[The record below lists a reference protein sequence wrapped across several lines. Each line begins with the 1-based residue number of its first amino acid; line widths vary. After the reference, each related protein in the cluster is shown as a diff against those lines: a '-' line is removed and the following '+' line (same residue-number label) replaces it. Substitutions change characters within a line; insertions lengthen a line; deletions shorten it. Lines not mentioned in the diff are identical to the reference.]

1 MENSITKKKLKNIVR
16 NCIFIVI
23 AILLLIVAFSSITI
37 VPAGHKGI
45 VITLGAVEEKVLN
58 EGLRFKI
65 PFMQQVKTLDAR
77 ILKYESDAACVSKD
91 MQEVYARVAV
101 NYRIDI
107 QDADKLYKNIG
118 ESYELTVLTPA
129 VSECVRSI
137 TAKFTSEDL
146 ISKRSEVSE
155 QIRTLLI
162 EKLQGKY
169 ISIDTLNIISF
180 EFSENF
186 NKAIED
192 KQIAEQQALKAK
204 HDLEQIRIEAEAKIL
219 MATAEAEAKVFL
231 SEAEAK
237 ALVLL
242 AEAEAEALKLK
253 NVKITKELLLL
264 EYIKKWDGKLADSTD
279 DNTIELPDI
288 P

>member
-1 MENSITKKKLKNIVR
+1 MENSITQKKLKIIIR
-16 NCIFIVI
+16 NCVFLTI
-23 AILLLIVAFSSITI
+23 AILLFIVALSSITV

-45 VITLGAVEEKVLN
+45 VITMGAVEEKVLN

-65 PFMQQVKTLDAR
+65 PFMQSIKTLDAR
-77 ILKYESDAACVSKD
+77 IQKYESDAACVSKD

-107 QDADKLYKNIG
+107 QDVDKLYKNIG
-118 ESYELTVLTPA
+118 ESYELTILNPA
-129 VSECVRSI
+129 VSECVRST
-137 TAKFTSEDL
+137 TAKFTSDDL
-146 ISKRSEVSE
+146 ISKRSEVSK
-155 QIRTLLI
+155 QIKELLI

-169 ISIDTLNIISF
+169 ISIDSLNIISF

-192 KQIAEQQALKAK
+192 KQIAEQQAIKAR
-204 HDLEQIRIEAEAKIL
+204 HDLEQIRIEAEAKVL
-219 MATAEAEAKVFL
+219 MAKAEAEANML
-231 SEAEAK
+231 ISEADAK
-237 ALVLL
+237 AMVLM

-253 NVKITKELLLL
+253 NVKITKEMLLL
-264 EYIKKWDGKLADSTD
+264 EYIKKWDGKLADSK
-279 DNTIELPDI
+279 DNNSIQLPDI

>member
-1 MENSITKKKLKNIVR
+1 MENSITQKKLKKIVR
-16 NCIFIVI
+16 NCVFLTI
-23 AILLLIVAFSSITI
+23 AILLFIVALSSITI

-45 VITLGAVEEKVLN
+45 VITMGAVEEKVLN

-65 PFMQQVKTLDAR
+65 PFMQSIKTLDAR
-77 ILKYESDAACVSKD
+77 IQKYESDAACVSKD

-107 QDADKLYKNIG
+107 QDVDKLYKNIG
-118 ESYELTVLTPA
+118 ESYELTILNPA
-129 VSECVRSI
+129 VNECVRST
-137 TAKFTSEDL
+137 TAKFTSDDL
-146 ISKRSEVSE
+146 IGKRSEVSN
-155 QIRTLLI
+155 QIKDLLI

-169 ISIDTLNIISF
+169 ISIDSLNIISF

-192 KQIAEQQALKAK
+192 KQIAEQQAIKAR

-219 MATAEAEAKVFL
+219 MA
-231 SEAEAK
+231 EAEAK
-237 ALVLL
+237 ANMLITETEAKAMLL
-242 AEAEAEALKLK
+242 MAEAEAEALKLK
-253 NVKITKELLLL
+253 NVKITKEMLLL
-264 EYIKKWDGKLADSTD
+264 EYIKKWDGKLVNSTD
-279 DNTIELPDI
+279 NNSIQLPDI